1 MFLFTNIE
9 KLPYQDE
16 MLEPQM
22 GYILQNI
29 AVTKKITALAINIPS
44 VKVEMVHDRF
54 TCVTHHISLYVHI
67 FL

>member
-1 MFLFTNIE
+1 MDIKDWYLFLFTNIE

-29 AVTKKITALAINIPS
+29 AIIKKLQ
-44 VKVEMVHDRF
+44 H
-54 TCVTHHISLYVHI
+54 L
-67 FL
+67 L